1 MYLQLWQIQTNFS
14 ALVTQN
20 TTLVLFSA
28 VLFLAASNFTK
39 IDGSVTSQSALEYDN
54 KYIS

>member
-54 KYIS
+54 K